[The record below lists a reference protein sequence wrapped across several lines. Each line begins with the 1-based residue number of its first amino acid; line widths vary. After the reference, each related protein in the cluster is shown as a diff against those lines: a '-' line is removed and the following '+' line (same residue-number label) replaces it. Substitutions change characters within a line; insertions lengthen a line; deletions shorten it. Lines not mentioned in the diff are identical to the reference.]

1 MSRRIH
7 ALVLITV
14 LVVGALISVPASAAV
29 FKIELTNGET
39 LETRYR
45 PRQSTQDENKILLIT
60 KHGNWI
66 SLPKDV
72 IESVSSDF
80 ESKGYGTVL
89 STTTIVLGW
98 SPNDAPV
105 PEGEAE
111 GMDPTERLLQY
122 YQQRD
127 SALAAPPPPFSVE
140 QFAEPNSGG
149 GIPLG
154 YTRVTTPP
162 MGSAGNEPPV
172 AR

>member
-89 STTTIVLGW
+89 STTTIVLGFAAH
-98 SPNDAPV
+98 P
-105 PEGEAE
+105 GR
-111 GMDPTERLLQY
+111 ERAAGARRRRGRSCDRQAQRQLL
-122 YQQRD
+122 
-127 SALAAPPPPFSVE
+127 L
-140 QFAEPNSGG
+140 
-149 GIPLG
+149 
-154 YTRVTTPP
+154 
-162 MGSAGNEPPV
+162 PV
-172 AR
+172 APERW